1 MSDDGTRRD
10 RRRSELLGT
19 AHPRAALLATLLVL
33 LVWNVAARPALPSS
47 WHVEGGLVVA
57 LMMVGL
63 GIWGG
68 LSRAELGLSRQ
79 HVRSGLRYGLA
90 AVAAV
95 TGVVLLGLVV
105 PGTQGAFDTARA
117 DVGASQLLLE
127 LLVTIPLGTVVV
139 EELAFR
145 GTLLGLL
152 LQHLSQRRATAVCS
166 VLFGLWH
173 IDGVIEATVGTA
185 THVAAV
191 TVGTFT
197 ATTLAGVAFS
207 WLRLRSGSL
216 LAPAMAHWATNTVA
230 LLLAWIVAH

>member
-1 MSDDGTRRD
+1 VGDDRTRPESRW
-10 RRRSELLGT
+10 SGLLGT
-19 AHPRAALLATLLVL
+19 AHPRAALVGALLVL

-57 LMMVGL
+57 LVMVWL
-63 GIWGG
+63 GTWGG
-68 LSRAELGLSRQ
+68 LSLTELGLSRRR
-79 HVRSGLRYGLA
+79 VRSGLRYGLA
-90 AVAAV
+90 AVVAV
-95 TGVVLLGLVV
+95 TGVVLLGLVS
-105 PGTQGAFDTARA
+105 PWTHHAFHTARA

-152 LQHLSQRRATAVCS
+152 RQHLSQRRAVVVCS

-173 IDGVIEATVGTA
+173 IDGVIRATAGTA
-185 THVAAV
+185 THVLAA

-197 ATTLAGVAFS
+197 ATALAGVAFS

-216 LAPAMAHWATNTVA
+216 LAPALAHWATNTVA
-230 LLLAWIVAH
+230 LLLAWFVAQ